1 MERQNKD
8 KVEEESWG
16 KRTSTVTRAALS
28 STSTPCN
35 SSSGCQQ
42 AMGGFT
48 ASPEIQTPLRVT
60 ALFCEAWTSSRSAML
75 FQCTVITQN
84 HLALTAHTKNPLQP
98 LKDGEQPQRTFAQ
111 KWNINPSSPL
121 LLVIT
126 VKTKTPQQESWY
138 LIKTP

>member
-35 SSSGCQQ
+35 SSGCQQ

-48 ASPEIQTPLRVT
+48 ASPEIQTP
-60 ALFCEAWTSSRSAML
+60 
-75 FQCTVITQN
+75 
-84 HLALTAHTKNPLQP
+84 
-98 LKDGEQPQRTFAQ
+98 
-111 KWNINPSSPL
+111 
-121 LLVIT
+121 
-126 VKTKTPQQESWY
+126 
-138 LIKTP
+138 